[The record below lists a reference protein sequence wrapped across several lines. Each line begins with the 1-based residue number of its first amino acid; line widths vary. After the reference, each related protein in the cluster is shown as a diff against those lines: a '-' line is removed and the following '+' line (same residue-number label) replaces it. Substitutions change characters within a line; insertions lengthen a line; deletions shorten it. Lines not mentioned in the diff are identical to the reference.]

1 MCSGVGGFGSGNLF
15 LNAELFKQGCG
26 YHGVR
31 EAFSRFCHR
40 HSEVVVECNIGLE
53 ALLQQGMSESI
64 FCGDLVCRFGRV
76 VGGPD
81 FSDQFRKINRRYIKV
96 GYGLCCGLRALF
108 WARSRFMVMDSSLIA
123 QRWVRP
129 QTL

>member
-64 FCGDLVCRFGRV
+64 YFVVIWFVGSGGLLEGLILVINSGRLTGD
-76 VGGPD
+76 
-81 FSDQFRKINRRYIKV
+81 I
-96 GYGLCCGLRALF
+96 
-108 WARSRFMVMDSSLIA
+108 
-123 QRWVRP
+123 
-129 QTL
+129 